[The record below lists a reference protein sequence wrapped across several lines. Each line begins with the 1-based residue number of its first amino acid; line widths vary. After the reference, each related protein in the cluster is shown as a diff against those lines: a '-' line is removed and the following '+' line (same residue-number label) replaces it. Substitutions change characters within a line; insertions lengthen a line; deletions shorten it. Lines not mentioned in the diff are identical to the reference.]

1 MEEAFRAVLTS
12 HPPLFALVGTRVDWG
27 IRPQAKALPAIC
39 LTVISDAPVGHTLDG
54 PGPSQAR
61 VQVDCFG
68 ASYASAKAVARA
80 VRRRL
85 DTYSDATFLG
95 VFLAGA
101 RDLTDEDG
109 VNTIHHVSMDFFV
122 NYHFN

>member
-1 MEEAFRAVLTS
+1 MEEALRAVLRGHAPIT
-12 HPPLFALVGTRVDWG
+12 ALVGSRVDWG
-27 IRPQAKALPAIC
+27 VRPQAAGLPAIC
-39 LTVISDAPVGHTLDG
+39 LTNINDAPVNHTLDG
-54 PGPSQAR
+54 AGPSRAR
-61 VQVDCFG
+61 VQIDCFG

-85 DTYSDATFLG
+85 DTYSDANLMG

-101 RDLTDEDG
+101 RDLSDDG
-109 VNTIHHVSMDFFV
+109 DVTTIHGVSLDFFV

>member
-1 MEEAFRAVLTS
+1 MEEALRTLLRGHA
-12 HPPLFALVGTRVDWG
+12 PIAALVGTRVDWG
-27 IRPQAKALPAIC
+27 VRPQATALPAIC
-39 LTVISDAPVGHTLDG
+39 LTVISDAPVNHTLDG

-68 ASYASAKAVARA
+68 ASYGSAKAVARA
-80 VRRRL
+80 VRRLL
-85 DTYSDATFLG
+85 DAHKDANFLG
-95 VFLAGA
+95 IFLAGA

>member
-1 MEEAFRAVLTS
+1 MEEALRTVLRS
-12 HPPLFALVGTRVDWG
+12 HAAIAALVGTRVDWG
-27 IRPQAKALPAIC
+27 IRPQATALPAIC
-39 LTVISDAPVGHTLDG
+39 LTVISDAPVSHTMDG

-68 ASYASAKAVARA
+68 ASYASVKAVARA

-95 VFLAGA
+95 IFLAGA

>member
-1 MEEAFRAVLTS
+1 MEEALRTMLLGNAS
-12 HPPLFALVGTRVDWG
+12 IAALVGTRVDWG
-27 IRPQAKALPAIC
+27 LRPQSAALPAIC
-39 LTVISDAPVGHTLDG
+39 LTVISDGPVNHTLDG
-54 PGPSQAR
+54 PGPSRAR

-68 ASYASAKAVARA
+68 VSYASAKAVSRA
-80 VRRRL
+80 VRRLL

-101 RDLTDEDG
+101 RDLPDDDG
-109 VNTIHHVSMDFFV
+109 VNLVHGVSMDFFV